1 MTELDHAGNADRPAE
16 PAARSLL
23 AAALWR
29 ARLAIFWERL
39 WPPLAL
45 LATAIGLFL
54 AVSWLGLWLWL
65 PPLGRAVAL
74 IGFGVLILAALVPLG
89 YLRVPAATD
98 GLRRLDRV
106 SGLTHRPATAIADEL
121 AVSNK
126 DPYSLALWNAHVER
140 SLQAARAFKSG
151 LPAPLVA
158 HRDPYALR
166 ALVFIACI
174 ATFIAA
180 GGEHWKRIKAAFD
193 WQGVTLPADFR
204 VDAWV
209 TPPAYTGRPP
219 VVLPGIHPGEAATQV
234 EGPLSV
240 PINSTLIVR
249 STGKVSLNISPS
261 GGVVADTG
269 DVHAPAGTEEHRFK
283 ITGTGKATL
292 RTAGEDLVWPFN
304 AIPDKPPTISLT
316 KDPEEQSRG
325 ALLLSYKLE
334 DDYGVT
340 QAEATF
346 TQKAP
351 SDPAKGEAANS
362 DGAANAG
369 ASADGAGKSGAAD
382 VGKAPR
388 PLYGPTD
395 FALIL
400 PQARTKNG
408 TGQTIKD
415 ITDHP
420 WAGAE
425 VTMTLV
431 AHDEAGNVGKSEPTT
446 FRLPERVFTKP
457 LARALIEQRRNLA
470 LDANARPLVIT
481 ALDALSLAPEK
492 FTPKPGVYLGLRSI
506 FWSLVRAKSDDDL
519 RDVVARLWQ
528 MAVGLEDGDI
538 SNAQDALRNAE
549 KALQE
554 ALDRGASDQEIK
566 QLMDQLRAAMDRFM
580 QAMTE
585 QMKHNQQLARPLDPN
600 AKVLSQRDLQNM
612 LNKLEELS
620 RSGAKEAAQALL
632 QQLQQM
638 MENLQM
644 ASPDTNGDDNDAMS
658 ALDELGDMIRQ
669 QQDLRDRTFKQGQD
683 QRNPQG
689 GMRGQQGKQQ
699 QQGNSLGEL
708 RQGQQALRDR
718 LNKLLD
724 ELKDLGVGQNN
735 EGQQGQ
741 GQQGQGQQGQQGQ
754 GQSPGQEQLD
764 QLGRAGDAM
773 GEAQDELGQGN
784 SDSAVESQGRAL
796 DALRKGAQSLAQSMQ
811 QQMGQGQGPGR
822 PGRLGPAR
830 ANQDTD
836 PLGRPLRGRQ
846 YGDDSTVKVPGE
858 IDVQRARRI
867 IEELRKRF
875 GDLGRPQE
883 ELDYIERLLKDY

>member
-1 MTELDHAGNADRPAE
+1 MLSPNDGNTGTVVTEPDQ
-16 PAARSLL
+16 AAAQRASSGVTEHRSLL
-23 AAALWR
+23 AAAVWR
-29 ARLAIFWERL
+29 ARLSIFWERA
-39 WPPLAL
+39 WPALAM
-45 LATAIGLFL
+45 LATVIGLFL

-74 IGFGVLILAALVPLG
+74 LGFVALSVAALVPLG
-89 YLRVPAATD
+89 YLRVPAVTD

-106 SGLTHRPATAIADEL
+106 SGLRHRPATAIADEL
-121 AVSNK
+121 AVTNK
-126 DPYSLALWNAHVER
+126 DPYSLALWNAHIAR
-140 SLQAARAFKSG
+140 SLQAARTLKSG
-151 LPAPLVA
+151 LPAPRLA
-158 HRDPYALR
+158 GRDPYALR
-166 ALVFIACI
+166 ALVLIACI

-180 GGEHWKRIKAAFD
+180 GGEHWKRVAAAFD

-204 VDAWV
+204 VDAWIA
-209 TPPAYTGRPP
+209 PPAYTGRPP
-219 VVLPGIHPGEAATQV
+219 VVLPGIHPGETTTTAQA

-240 PINSTLIVR
+240 PVGSILIVR
-249 STGKVSLNISPS
+249 STGKVSLDVSAS
-261 GGVVADTG
+261 GGVVPDTG

-292 RTAGEDLVWPFN
+292 RGAGEDLVWPFN

-316 KDPEEQSRG
+316 KDPEQQSRG
-325 ALLLSYKLE
+325 AMLLSYRLE

-346 TQKAP
+346 TLKSDTQK
-351 SDPAKGEAANS
+351 
-362 DGAANAG
+362 DGAQADGTSPAG
-369 ASADGAGKSGAAD
+369 AK
-382 VGKAPR
+382 PH
-388 PLYGPTD
+388 PLFGPPD

-408 TGQTIKD
+408 IGQTIKD
-415 ITDHP
+415 LTDHP

-431 AHDEAGNVGKSEPTT
+431 AHDEGGNVGKSEPFS
-446 FRLPERVFTKP
+446 FRLPERVFSKP

-470 LDANARPLVIT
+470 LDADARPLVIT

-492 FTPKPGVYLGLRSI
+492 YTPEAGVYLGLRSI

-538 SNAQDALRNAE
+538 SDAQDALRNAE
-549 KALQE
+549 KALQQ
-554 ALDRGASDQEIK
+554 ALDRGASDAEIK
-566 QLMDQLRAAMDRFM
+566 QLMDQLRAAMDRFL

-585 QMKHNQQLARPLDPN
+585 QMKNSQQLARPLDPN
-600 AKVLSQRDLQNM
+600 AKVLSQRDLQSM

-620 RSGAKEAAQALL
+620 RSGAKDAAQALL

-644 ASPDTNGDDNDAMS
+644 ASPDTNSDESDAMS

-683 QRNPQG
+683 QRNPQNNQQG
-689 GMRGQQGKQQ
+689 SQRGQQGKPGQPQQ
-699 QQGNSLGEL
+699 PGNSLGEL
-708 RQGQQALRDR
+708 RQSQQALRDR

-724 ELKDLGVGQNN
+724 ELKDLGL
-735 EGQQGQ
+735 GQ
-741 GQQGQGQQGQQGQ
+741 GKDGQGGQGQ
-754 GQSPGQEQLD
+754 GQSQGQGQGQDQLD
-764 QLGRAGDAM
+764 QFGRAGDAM
-773 GEAQDELGQGN
+773 DDAQGQLGQGN
-784 SDSAVESQGRAL
+784 SDSAVDSQGRAL
-796 DALRKGAQSLAQSMQ
+796 DALRKGAQGLAQSMQ
-811 QQMGQGQGPGR
+811 QQMGQGPGQGR
-822 PGRLGPAR
+822 SGRLGQAR

-836 PLGRPLRGRQ
+836 PLGRPLRGRD